1 MAISKT
7 TTVDRIEIYPAEDA
21 SAEATTLQAHARVM
35 VMYMDLLDDPD
46 DTELPVTA
54 YREKVFNKFVEDGG
68 ADTDVS
74 GEPALVQ
81 SICTAAWS

>member
-7 TTVDRIEIYPAEDA
+7 TTVDRIEVYPAENA
-21 SAEATTLQAHARVM
+21 SAEATTLQAHARVI
-35 VMYMDLLDDPD
+35 VFYIDTLDDPD
-46 DTELPVTA
+46 DAELPVTA
-54 YREKVFNKFVEDGG
+54 HREKVFYKFVEDGG

>member
-7 TTVDRIEIYPAEDA
+7 TTVDRIEVYPAENP
-21 SAEATTLQAHARVM
+21 SGEATTLQAHARVI
-35 VMYMDLLDDPD
+35 VFYIDTLDDPD
-46 DTELPVTA
+46 DAELPITA
-54 YREKVFNKFVEDGG
+54 HREKVFYKFVEDEG

-74 GEPALVQ
+74 GEHALVQ